1 MLSSAMHT
9 SRIDF
14 GQEGVRF
21 LVSDVV
27 RETQLSELIRPT
39 PVCFPN
45 TIDIDNVVLS
55 SRHLSNLIS
64 NLLDLFEILAPAIE
78 LALGYLVLHNLI

>member
-1 MLSSAMHT
+1 MHT

-14 GQEGVRF
+14 RQEGVRL
-21 LVSDVV
+21 LVSDAV

-39 PVCFPN
+39 AVCFPD
-45 TIDIDNVVLS
+45 TIDIDDVVLS
-55 SRHLSNLIS
+55 SRDLSNLIS